1 MKIYI
6 GNLHL
11 KASETELAG
20 LFETFG
26 NVRSAGIIMDKQNGR
41 SRGFGFVQMESQDA
55 GIKAIQALN
64 RLNYKNQYLEVSEAM

>member
-11 KASETELAG
+11 KASETERTR

-26 NVRSAGIIMDKQNGR
+26 NVRSADIIMDKPNGQ
-41 SRGFGFVQMESQDA
+41 SRGFGFVQMDSQDA
-55 GIKAIQALN
+55 GIKAIHALN
-64 RLNYKNQYLEVSEAM
+64 RLNYMNQYLEVSEAM

>member
-11 KASETELAG
+11 KASETKLTR

-26 NVRSAGIIMDKQNGR
+26 NVRSAYIIMDKQNGQ
-41 SRGFGFVQMESQDA
+41 SRGFGFVQMDSQDA
-55 GIKAIQALN
+55 GIKAIHALN
-64 RLNYKNQYLEVSEAM
+64 RLKYMNQYLEVSEAM